1 MFSKICWHNSDQ
13 TPNHPH
19 QHPKIASIYVP
30 LQLQQQIIY
39 KILSF
44 TDHFKQK
51 PQTLNIRLIS
61 DLKTF
66 KEGILRERSAVWLVG
81 SSA

>member
-13 TPNHPH
+13 TPNHP
-19 QHPKIASIYVP
+19 QKHPKIASIYVP

-66 KEGILRERSAVWLVG
+66 KEGILRERSAVGLVG